1 MKKLFALILAIC
13 LSVTVLSA
21 LAEEGDV
28 IGYYPDDHPESKV
41 FMSTWV
47 AEGGNWRIEMY
58 GEDGSIKPYIVHR
71 LGDNKED
78 IWEYAT
84 ELDKDNINQLTA
96 EPVGLHYKQDTV
108 SGNWDT
114 TYYEDGNATFVLN
127 ENGKLIWNDL
137 KKAWNSKKSANSSAA
152 AGQRATSKSSSAT
165 GMTAN
170 TTSAATGTA
179 KTTRFWRTPSSR
191 ALTIPPP
198 APSPL
203 RAASIRTSPSPLPS
217 PSAKTESSGPK
228 TASAPPWNSASVKT
242 DFEDKRTVRYVVLT
256 CQAENEGHGKGA
268 VERRKT
274 RQRPFRYT
282 RVGYR
287 RPMVSP

>member
-137 KKAWNSKKSANSSAA
+137 KED
-152 AGQRATSKSSSAT
+152 AGKGLEFENRCYRYGENNEILADAILKGAYDP
-165 GMTAN
+165 
-170 TTSAATGTA
+170 ATGTVTA
-179 KTTRFWRTPSSR
+179 QGSFDPDKPITVTFSFGKDGVIWTEDGVSTPMELSQR
-191 ALTIPPP
+191 
-198 APSPL
+198 
-203 RAASIRTSPSPLPS
+203 
-217 PSAKTESSGPK
+217 
-228 TASAPPWNSASVKT
+228 
-242 DFEDKRTVRYVVLT
+242 
-256 CQAENEGHGKGA
+256 EN
-268 VERRKT
+268 
-274 RQRPFRYT
+274 
-282 RVGYR
+282 
-287 RPMVSP
+287 

>member
-127 ENGKLIWNDL
+127 
-137 KKAWNSKKSANSSAA
+137 
-152 AGQRATSKSSSAT
+152 GQRATSKSSSAT

-242 DFEDKRTVRYVVLT
+242 DFEDKRTVPFVRVICSLY
-256 CQAENEGHGKGA
+256 
-268 VERRKT
+268 ER
-274 RQRPFRYT
+274 Q
-282 RVGYR
+282 
-287 RPMVSP
+287 

>member
-71 LGDNKED
+71 LGGNQED
-78 IWEYAT
+78 IGEYAT
-84 ELDKDNINQLTA
+84 GLDKDNINQLTA

-137 KKAWNSKKSANSSAA
+137 KED
-152 AGQRATSKSSSAT
+152 AGKGLEFEKIGEFFGSRWTKGDIEVQFSDWYDGEYDIRCYRYGENNEILADAILKGAYDP
-165 GMTAN
+165 
-170 TTSAATGTA
+170 ATGTVTA
-179 KTTRFWRTPSSR
+179 QGSFDSDKPITVTFSFGKDGVIWTEDGVSTPMELSQR
-191 ALTIPPP
+191 
-198 APSPL
+198 
-203 RAASIRTSPSPLPS
+203 
-217 PSAKTESSGPK
+217 
-228 TASAPPWNSASVKT
+228 
-242 DFEDKRTVRYVVLT
+242 
-256 CQAENEGHGKGA
+256 EN
-268 VERRKT
+268 
-274 RQRPFRYT
+274 
-282 RVGYR
+282 
-287 RPMVSP
+287 